1 MSGVVIAIIVAAVV
15 VIALALALWMARRRR
30 HLRER
35 FGPEYD
41 RTVEA
46 KDSRLA
52 AERDLSRREARHQKL
67 EIKPLPGPVRDRY
80 AHDWSRVQ
88 ERFIDSPDETVG
100 EADRLVT
107 ALMRE
112 RGYPT
117 EHYEQQVRDL
127 SVEHGRTLEHYRAA
141 HEVNAR
147 SGRGQATT
155 EELRGALVHYRA
167 LFDELLKDDSTR
179 SREERA

>member
-1 MSGVVIAIIVAAVV
+1 MSRVLVAIIIAVIVILVVAY
-15 VIALALALWMARRRR
+15 ALRMARRRR
-30 HLRER
+30 HLEDR
-35 FGPEYD
+35 FGPEYE

-46 KDSRLA
+46 RDSRLA
-52 AERDLSRREARHQKL
+52 AERDLSRREARHAKL
-67 EIKPLPGPVRDRY
+67 DIRPLPAAVRERY
-80 AHDWSRVQ
+80 AQDWSLVQ
-88 ERFIDSPDETVG
+88 QQFVDSPEQTVA

-117 EHYEQQVRDL
+117 EGYEQQVRDL
-127 SVEHGRTLEHYRAA
+127 SVEHSRTLEHYRAA

-147 SGRGQATT
+147 SGRGEVTT

-167 LFDELLKDDSTR
+167 LFDDLLKDDSTHAR
-179 SREERA
+179 

>member
-1 MSGVVIAIIVAAVV
+1 MSGVLVAII
-15 VIALALALWMARRRR
+15 IALIVVLIVAYALRTARRRK
-30 HLRER
+30 HLQDR
-35 FGPEYD
+35 FGPEYA

-46 KDSRLA
+46 RDSRLA
-52 AERDLSRREARHQKL
+52 AERDLSRREARHAKL
-67 EIKPLPGPVRDRY
+67 DIKPLPAEVRERY
-80 AHDWSRVQ
+80 AQDWSRVQ
-88 ERFIDSPDETVG
+88 QRFVDSPEHSVE

-117 EHYEQQVRDL
+117 EGYEQQVRDL

-141 HEVNAR
+141 HEVNVR
-147 SGRGQATT
+147 RGRGEATT

-167 LFDELLKDDSTR
+167 LFGDLLQDESTHAR
-179 SREERA
+179 